1 MILLARISRFQAYS
15 IIPLIL
21 RKTLLSLL
29 LDLARTDLHFRD
41 ELRYRYAVTSRSVT
55 RYNMRAKREVLVA
68 ERFEAWE
75 RERDRDRAD
84 KLGREVDEM
93 QGEEARADG
102 EAVRDMI
109 RRLKYVLLFRSSYHN
124 AVAQSS

>member
-1 MILLARISRFQAYS
+1 
-15 IIPLIL
+15 
-21 RKTLLSLL
+21 
-29 LDLARTDLHFRD
+29 
-41 ELRYRYAVTSRSVT
+41 
-55 RYNMRAKREVLVA
+55 MRAKREVLVA